1 MQTGISGIL
10 GIPECPVVSSSFIY
24 QGFRST
30 ILSSF
35 RFVSF
40 FFSFFRFR
48 SIRFMFGKRKKRR
61 EEKRKGKEMTGR
73 EEKMLGRGEISSL
86 ECKFSNSLLKVKATS
101 IEKISPFSDS
111 KFVGKKEF
119 DVEKYA
125 FTFKPNTSY
134 YYFP

>member
-1 MQTGISGIL
+1 M
-10 GIPECPVVSSSFIY
+10 E
-24 QGFRST
+24 
-30 ILSSF
+30 
-35 RFVSF
+35 
-40 FFSFFRFR
+40 
-48 SIRFMFGKRKKRR
+48 KERR

-101 IEKISPFSDS
+101 IEKISPFSES

>member
-73 EEKMLGRGEISSL
+73 EERKKEMIWKRRNIVTRMQILEFSFKSEGYFDRKNLALFRIEIR
-86 ECKFSNSLLKVKATS
+86 
-101 IEKISPFSDS
+101 
-111 KFVGKKEF
+111 GKKG
-119 DVEKYA
+119 VRC
-125 FTFKPNTSY
+125 
-134 YYFP
+134 

>member
-40 FFSFFRFR
+40 FFSL
-48 SIRFMFGKRKKRR
+48 SIDSIHVWKKKEEKRR
-61 EEKRKGKEMTGR
+61 EEKRKGNDRERRKKKRDDLE
-73 EEKMLGRGEISSL
+73 EEKYRH
-86 ECKFSNSLLKVKATS
+86 SNANSRIL
-101 IEKISPFSDS
+101 F
-111 KFVGKKEF
+111 
-119 DVEKYA
+119 
-125 FTFKPNTSY
+125 
-134 YYFP
+134 

>member
-1 MQTGISGIL
+1 
-10 GIPECPVVSSSFIY
+10 
-24 QGFRST
+24 
-30 ILSSF
+30 
-35 RFVSF
+35 
-40 FFSFFRFR
+40 
-48 SIRFMFGKRKKRR
+48 MFGKRKKRR

-73 EEKMLGRGEISSL
+73 EERKKEMLGRGEISSL

-125 FTFKPNTSY
+125 FTFKPNYTSY

>member
-61 EEKRKGKEMTGR
+61 EEKRKGNDRERRKKKRDDLE
-73 EEKMLGRGEISSL
+73 EEKYRH
-86 ECKFSNSLLKVKATS
+86 SNANSRIL
-101 IEKISPFSDS
+101 F
-111 KFVGKKEF
+111 
-119 DVEKYA
+119 
-125 FTFKPNTSY
+125 
-134 YYFP
+134 

>member
-40 FFSFFRFR
+40 FFFAFDRFD
-48 SIRFMFGKRKKRR
+48 SCLEKERR

-73 EEKMLGRGEISSL
+73 EERKKEMIWKRRNIVTRMQILEFSFKSEGYFDRKNLALFRFEIR
-86 ECKFSNSLLKVKATS
+86 
-101 IEKISPFSDS
+101 
-111 KFVGKKEF
+111 GKKG
-119 DVEKYA
+119 VRC
-125 FTFKPNTSY
+125 
-134 YYFP
+134 

>member
-73 EEKMLGRGEISSL
+73 EERKKEMIWKRRNIVTRMQILEFSFKSEGYFDRKNLALFRFEIR
-86 ECKFSNSLLKVKATS
+86 
-101 IEKISPFSDS
+101 
-111 KFVGKKEF
+111 GKKG
-119 DVEKYA
+119 VRC
-125 FTFKPNTSY
+125 
-134 YYFP
+134 

>member
-40 FFSFFRFR
+40 FFFDMTLKDVMHVLLIVYFLTDN
-48 SIRFMFGKRKKRR
+48 KK
-61 EEKRKGKEMTGR
+61 K
-73 EEKMLGRGEISSL
+73 
-86 ECKFSNSLLKVKATS
+86 
-101 IEKISPFSDS
+101 
-111 KFVGKKEF
+111 
-119 DVEKYA
+119 
-125 FTFKPNTSY
+125 
-134 YYFP
+134 

>member
-86 ECKFSNSLLKVKATS
+86 ECSFKSEGYFDRKNLALFR
-101 IEKISPFSDS
+101 IEIR
-111 KFVGKKEF
+111 GKKG
-119 DVEKYA
+119 VRC
-125 FTFKPNTSY
+125 
-134 YYFP
+134 

>member
-40 FFSFFRFR
+40 FFFAFDRFD
-48 SIRFMFGKRKKRR
+48 SCLEKERR

-125 FTFKPNTSY
+125 FTFKPNYTSY